1 MKKRRDPPYTVLVT
15 KTLWNPTKSLEILL
29 KFCADFAT
37 IILCPIFRPNVNK
50 LSHQAVNWLQLLL
63 LALAGTAC
71 QLSLPVS
78 WWSEK
83 NCPVDEVPLELPAR
97 CVGVCVH
104 CSTIL
109 WEVPL
114 KDWEEL
120 ELFSLHPAIGPG
132 ALPWLR
138 RGGWLCRRKLL
149 PFVETGCSNSGELR
163 GELSFPALTTSLP
176 VVHGNKQNVYILTL
190 YNSVRLFS
198 GIFIL

>member
-1 MKKRRDPPYTVLVT
+1 MQYLSQKLYEIRRIPR
-15 KTLWNPTKSLEILL
+15 
-29 KFCADFAT
+29 KFCSNSVQISQQLF
-37 IILCPIFRPNVNK
+37 FFQFSYPNVNK
-50 LSHQAVNWLQLLL
+50 LSHQAVNWLHLL

-78 WWSEK
+78 RWSET
-83 NCPVDEVPLELPAR
+83 NCPVDEVPLELPAG

-120 ELFSLHPAIGPG
+120 EPFSVHAAIGPG
-132 ALPWLR
+132 VLPWRR
-138 RGGWLCRRKLL
+138 RGGWLCRRKLP